1 MRNYITTYDP
11 FFDRFF
17 LRANNCSVSHMMKTD
32 IKENKD
38 NYQLSIELPE
48 VKKEDV
54 KVTLENG
61 YLKVTATLNHEEDD
75 EADYIYRERSYGEY
89 SRSYY
94 VGDTVKLE
102 DISGKLENGVLTV
115 NIKKRSE
122 EEIQKEI
129 TVKIA

>member
-38 NYQLSIELPE
+38 NYQLFIELPE
-48 VKKEDV
+48 FKKEDT
-54 KVTLENG
+54 KITLENG
-61 YLKVTATLNHEEDD
+61 YLKVTASLNKEEEND
-75 EADYIYRERSYGEY
+75 EDYILRERNYGEW

-102 DISGKLENGVLTV
+102 DVTAKLDSGVLTV
-115 NIKKRSE
+115 SIKKRDE
-122 EEIQKEI
+122 KEI
-129 TVKIA
+129 EKEHTVLIG

>member
-17 LRANNCSVSHMMKTD
+17 LRANNCSVSNLMKTD
-32 IKENKD
+32 IKETKD
-38 NYQLSIELPE
+38 NYLMKIDLPE

-54 KVTLENG
+54 KITLENG
-61 YLKVTATLNHEEDD
+61 YLKVSATLAHEEEDD
-75 EADYIYRERSYGEY
+75 EDYIYRERSCGEY

-102 DISGKLENGVLTV
+102 DVGAKLENGVLTV
-115 NIKKRSE
+115 NIKKRTE
-122 EEIQKEI
+122 KEI
-129 TVKIA
+129 EKEHLVQIA

>member
-38 NYQLSIELPE
+38 SYQMFIELPE
-48 VKKEDV
+48 VKKEDT
-54 KVTLENG
+54 KITLENG
-61 YLKVTATLNHEEDD
+61 YLKVSASLQQEEND
-75 EADYIYRERSYGEY
+75 EDYIYRERSYGEY

-102 DISGKLENGVLTV
+102 DVSAKLENGVLTIS
-115 NIKKRSE
+115 IKKRDA
-122 EEIQKEI
+122 KEI
-129 TVKIA
+129 EKEHLIKIA

>member
-32 IKENKD
+32 IKETKD
-38 NYQLSIELPE
+38 NYQLFIELPE

-54 KVTLENG
+54 KVTLEGG
-61 YLKVTATLNHEEDD
+61 YLKVSATLNHEEDEED
-75 EADYIYRERSYGEY
+75 NYIYRERSYGEY

-102 DISGKLENGVLTV
+102 DVAGKLENGVLTLS
-115 NIKKRSE
+115 IKKRSE
-122 EEIQKEI
+122 KEI
-129 TVKIA
+129 EKEHLVQIA

>member
-38 NYQLSIELPE
+38 NYQLFIELPE

-61 YLKVTATLNHEEDD
+61 YLKVAATLNHEEDD
-75 EADYIYRERSYGEY
+75 DADYIYRERSYGEY

-115 NIKKRSE
+115 NIKKHSE

>member
-38 NYQLSIELPE
+38 NYQLFIELPE
-48 VKKEDV
+48 VKKEDT
-54 KVTLENG
+54 KITLQNG
-61 YLKVTATLNHEEDD
+61 YLKVAASLNKEDEND
-75 EADYIYRERSYGEY
+75 EDYIVRERSYGEW

-102 DISGKLENGVLTV
+102 DISAKLDSGVLTV

-122 EEIQKEI
+122 KEI
-129 TVKIA
+129 EKEHTVLIG

>member
-1 MRNYITTYDP
+1 MKNYITTYDP

-32 IKENKD
+32 IKETKD
-38 NYQLSIELPE
+38 NYQLMIEIPE

-54 KVTLENG
+54 KISFENS
-61 YLKVTATLNHEEDD
+61 YLKVTATLNHEEKD
-75 EADYIYRERSYGEY
+75 EEDYIYRERSYGEY

-102 DISGKLENGVLTV
+102 DVTAKLDSGVLTV
-115 NIKKRSE
+115 TIKKRDE
-122 EEIQKEI
+122 KEI
-129 TVKIA
+129 EKEHFVQIA

>member
-1 MRNYITTYDP
+1 MKNYITAYDP

-17 LRANNCSVSHMMKTD
+17 LRANNCSVSQMMKTD

-38 NYQLSIELPE
+38 NYQLFIELPE

-61 YLKVTATLNHEEDD
+61 YLKVAATLDHEEDD
-75 EADYIYRERSYGEY
+75 EDSYIYRERSCGEY
-89 SRSYY
+89 SRSYF

-102 DISGKLENGVLTV
+102 DVSGKLENGVLTIS
-115 NIKKRSE
+115 IKKRSE
-122 EEIQKEI
+122 KEI
-129 TVKIA
+129 EKEHLVEIA

>member
-38 NYQLSIELPE
+38 NYQLFIELPE
-48 VKKEDV
+48 VKKEDA
-54 KVTLENG
+54 KITLENG
-61 YLKVTATLNHEEDD
+61 YLKVTAFLNREEDNDD
-75 EADYIYRERSYGEY
+75 EYIYRERSYGEY

-102 DISGKLENGVLTV
+102 DVSAKLDSGVLTI

-122 EEIQKEI
+122 QEIEKEHL
-129 TVKIA
+129 VEIA